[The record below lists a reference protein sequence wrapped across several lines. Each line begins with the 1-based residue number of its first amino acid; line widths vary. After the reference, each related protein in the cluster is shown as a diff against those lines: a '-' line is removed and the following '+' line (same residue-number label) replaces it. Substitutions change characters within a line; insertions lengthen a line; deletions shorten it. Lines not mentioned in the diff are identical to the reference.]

1 MNKKLNPK
9 DVELFLLDNLDFFES
24 RESLVAEMKFKHSSS
39 SASSI
44 LERQIIKLR
53 EEHKNLINLISSFV
67 ETASINEDLF
77 NKSKN
82 LTLKI
87 LESSSKKAIVKV
99 VENTFKKDFKVDKPL
114 LKFYKNEK
122 IDALE
127 KVTNLSFH
135 KGAIHCGSFSSE
147 KMSELFK
154 DKKVESM
161 VVSVIVI
168 DSEIGLLMLGSY
180 DRTKYLGDE
189 DTTFIEYI
197 RDVLE
202 KKIIKIIYEE
212 YFTYS

>member
-9 DVELFLLDNLDFFES
+9 DVELFLLDNLDFFQS

-39 SASSI
+39 SASSL

-87 LESSSKKAIVKV
+87 LESGSKKEIVKV

-114 LKFYKNEK
+114 LKFYKNEE

-202 KKIIKIIYEE
+202 KKLSK
-212 YFTYS
+212 

>member
-1 MNKKLNPK
+1 M
-9 DVELFLLDNLDFFES
+9 
-24 RESLVAEMKFKHSSS
+24 
-39 SASSI
+39 
-44 LERQIIKLR
+44 
-53 EEHKNLINLISSFV
+53 
-67 ETASINEDLF
+67 
-77 NKSKN
+77 
-82 LTLKI
+82 
-87 LESSSKKAIVKV
+87 

-114 LKFYKNEK
+114 LKFYKNEE

-202 KKIIKIIYEE
+202 KKLSK
-212 YFTYS
+212 

>member
-122 IDALE
+122 IDDLE

-202 KKIIKIIYEE
+202 KKLSK
-212 YFTYS
+212 

>member
-9 DVELFLLDNLDFFES
+9 DVELFLLDNLDFFQS

-39 SASSI
+39 SASSL

-87 LESSSKKAIVKV
+87 LESGSKKEIVKV

-114 LKFYKNEK
+114 LKFYKNEE

-135 KGAIHCGSFSSE
+135 KGAIHCGSFSTE

-161 VVSVIVI
+161 VVSVII
-168 DSEIGLLMLGSY
+168 YDSKIGLLMLGSY

-202 KKIIKIIYEE
+202 KKLSK
-212 YFTYS
+212 